1 MQEQRAIAYSDSGA
15 RNSSSSLMHARREP
29 CNLSLRY
36 TRDTAIINTSTQPR
50 PKIFAR
56 VYIRGCIDAP
66 LHQRAFAPSAR
77 VHEPRVHPGA
87 VRVSCC
93 ILPMVNVVL
102 LPLPSPALP
111 QPSFV
116 SVAHAYPSCAPT
128 SARQP
133 FLLLPLSFSLQL
145 DSRCTEVWILVGLA
159 GASIVASLSAG
170 NIGVDRSSCCWR
182 SHCLVRELFI
192 SKVYDSIV
200 CK

>member
-1 MQEQRAIAYSDSGA
+1 MAKSKSSNCICPVFRSNPMQEQRAIAYSDSGA
-15 RNSSSSLMHARREP
+15 RNSSSLMHARRES

-50 PKIFAR
+50 PKIFVR

-66 LHQRAFAPSAR
+66 LHQRAYAPSAR

-102 LPLPSPALP
+102 LPLPSLALP

-116 SVAHAYPSCAPT
+116 SVAHAYPSCTNFGT
-128 SARQP
+128 ST
-133 FLLLPLSFSLQL
+133 LSLPPPLVLS
-145 DSRCTEVWILVGLA
+145 
-159 GASIVASLSAG
+159 SA
-170 NIGVDRSSCCWR
+170 
-182 SHCLVRELFI
+182 
-192 SKVYDSIV
+192 
-200 CK
+200 